1 MQVHTDI
8 DAFLSFYNQQ
18 PGPKRLIGYSK
29 FARTHYAKE
38 GLYGPGT
45 WLLFGSEVSGLPPE
59 VLVVVGLHVV
69 MQCWARVGRGGLG
82 CPCSSSGYGTCI
94 FCEMAP
100 RGSLLTN
107 TSPTQVSSK
116 TPIPHTHT
124 PRSQATAAIDA
135 DPKASAL
142 VKIPMQQRHVRS
154 LNLATSVGIGL
165 YEALRQLDGPVLP
178 DVDNF

>member
-59 VLVVVGLHVV
+59 VLVMVVGLHVA
-69 MQCWARVGRGGLG
+69 M
-82 CPCSSSGYGTCI
+82 
-94 FCEMAP
+94 
-100 RGSLLTN
+100 
-107 TSPTQVSSK
+107 
-116 TPIPHTHT
+116 
-124 PRSQATAAIDA
+124 
-135 DPKASAL
+135 
-142 VKIPMQQRHVRS
+142 
-154 LNLATSVGIGL
+154 
-165 YEALRQLDGPVLP
+165 
-178 DVDNF
+178 